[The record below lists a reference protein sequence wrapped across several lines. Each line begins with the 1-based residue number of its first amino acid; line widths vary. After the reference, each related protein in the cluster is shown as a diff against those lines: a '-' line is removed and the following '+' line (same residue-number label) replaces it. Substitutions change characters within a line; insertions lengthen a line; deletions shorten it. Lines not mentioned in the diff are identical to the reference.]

1 MIQGAA
7 RPQLP
12 PLQPQPCALVMI
24 AGGTGIRAATRSFLA
39 VCLFS
44 HTRTLSLSFSLLLS
58 PSLSLSLLL
67 SQVSRPC
74 CRTHETAGCS
84 RSIICCV
91 IRNMRLQGLCL
102 GRGALVVR
110 CRFF

>member
-24 AGGTGIRAATRSFLA
+24 AGGTGIRAATRSFQA

-44 HTRTLSLSFSLLLS
+44 HTRTVALRLS
-58 PSLSLSLLL
+58 PSLSLSLSFSLRCHAHA
-67 SQVSRPC
+67 VA
-74 CRTHETAGCS
+74 RT
-84 RSIICCV
+84 
-91 IRNMRLQGLCL
+91 RLQV
-102 GRGALVVR
+102 ALAAL
-110 CRFF
+110 FTA

>member
-44 HTRTLSLSFSLLLS
+44 HTRTLSLLLS
-58 PSLSLSLLL
+58 PSLSFSLSLSPSLSGVTPMLSHARDCRLL
-67 SQVSRPC
+67 SQRYLL
-74 CRTHETAGCS
+74 
-84 RSIICCV
+84 
-91 IRNMRLQGLCL
+91 RN
-102 GRGALVVR
+102 A
-110 CRFF
+110 